1 MRCLFAVASFL
12 CFFSGSIASANSPSL
27 DLIDDAVLAKIRGVL
42 SHPIVLISVKAQN
55 SIYGDLDEA
64 AILKLDKQWRAETK
78 SDDQPLIASVMS
90 VPLSTFLTLQQAQH
104 QGLFSEVFVMDRN
117 GLNVGQ
123 GAVTSDYWQG
133 DEAKFLKT
141 FPVGPDAVFIDE
153 PEFNEDFKT
162 WRAQVSL
169 TFSREGEKLGV
180 ATFEVNL
187 TELERL
193 KSAR

>member
-1 MRCLFAVASFL
+1 MRLAVTIVSFW
-12 CFFSGSIASANSPSL
+12 CFVFGQVAYANSPSL
-27 DLIDDAVLAKIRGVL
+27 DLIDESVLAKIRSVL
-42 SHPIVLISVKAQN
+42 DHPIVVISVKAQN

-64 AILKLDKQWRAETK
+64 AILKLDKQWRAETE

-123 GAVTSDYWQG
+123 GAVTADYWQG

-162 WRAQVSL
+162 WRTQVSL
-169 TFSREGEKLGV
+169 TLSREGEKLGV

-193 KSAR
+193 KNAR

>member
-153 PEFNEDFKT
+153 PEFDVFPGRRK
-162 WRAQVSL
+162 AGGCH
-169 TFSREGEKLGV
+169 F
-180 ATFEVNL
+180 
-187 TELERL
+187 
-193 KSAR
+193 